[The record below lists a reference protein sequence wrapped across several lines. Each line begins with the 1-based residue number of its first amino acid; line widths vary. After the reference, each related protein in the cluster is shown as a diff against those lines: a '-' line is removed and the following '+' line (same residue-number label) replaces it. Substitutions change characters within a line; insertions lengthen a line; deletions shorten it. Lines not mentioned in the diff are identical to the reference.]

1 MPSFVATSDQQVL
14 AKRGV
19 NTLLPVKLPLIWFA
33 ATLAWLLAEKP
44 DLGIDLAIE
53 ASPNT

>member
-1 MPSFVATSDQQVL
+1 LVATSDQQVL

-53 ASPNT
+53 ASPKT